1 MINLKKED
9 MCNKSNV
16 VSDDEHYNNEKIIDN
31 EIGDN
36 HAVNNLSECSSTPDD
51 YERIYNDYI
60 NTDLKKANK
69 IRLKIKLVQL
79 IRITGII
86 GILLIGIC
94 GLVIGA
100 FFKIVAFFEFE
111 ENINILPD
119 LKMTDFKKMIVCTIL
134 IFFFLSILRQLMN
147 YFKRY

>member
-1 MINLKKED
+1 MRFALRTAYQLLNFPKKVTANVITNGSRINNTAAIKA
-9 MCNKSNV
+9 S
-16 VSDDEHYNNEKIIDN
+16 SD
-31 EIGDN
+31 
-36 HAVNNLSECSSTPDD
+36 
-51 YERIYNDYI
+51 NDYI

-69 IRLKIKLVQL
+69 IRLKIKLFQL
-79 IRITGII
+79 IEIIGII